1 MGAENVPADMEVNY
15 RKWKSWIGSLSG
27 SDDSVAQRL
36 RKAAGELKKNA
47 DIQTED
53 KWGVEAGPVAFQ
65 ERYKSYLDQEVT
77 ALNAMA
83 DNVDAFARALQKAVK
98 DLEAGDEEAGATLEE
113 ALKNIPSSYVSAEMK
128 AIWEADAT
136 GAPQIPPMLY
146 Y

>member
-15 RKWKSWIGSLSG
+15 RKWKSWIASLSG

-36 RKAAGELKKNA
+36 RKAAGELEKNA
-47 DIQTED
+47 GIQTED

-83 DNVDAFARALQKAVK
+83 DYVDRFADALQKAVNA
-98 DLEAGDEEAGATLEE
+98 LEAGDEEAGATLEE
-113 ALKNIPSSYVSAEMK
+113 DLKSIPSSYVSEEMR

-136 GAPQIPPMLY
+136 GVPQIPPMLY